1 MGWRGALRSIE
12 AAARRAERDA
22 RRQHNELLRQQK
34 QYHKMLLREQAALEV
49 QLFENRVELLRSIHK
64 ECGPVWDWQA
74 IKSSPAP
81 APPARSHEREDS
93 AKAALENFQPS
104 FWDKLFRKVDSTREV
119 LSRAVEHAQ
128 DQDAKAY
135 LEAVGKHQ
143 SEYEEWQE
151 RKSIAER
158 VLAGD
163 LTAYKEVFEEIAPF
177 SEISDLGSSV
187 QFRFENPHLIEVTL
201 TIRGQDAI
209 PTETKTL
216 LQSGKL
222 STKKM
227 PQGQFFELYQDYI
240 CGCVLR
246 VASETFALLPFE
258 RVIVTSVGDVLN
270 TQSGHLEVR
279 PLLSVVIPRGT
290 LEKLNLDAIDPSDSM
305 KNFVCRMDFK
315 KNKGFMVVD
324 RIEPFT
330 LT

>member
-12 AAARRAERDA
+12 AAARRAERDV

-49 QLFENRVELLRSIHK
+49 QLFENRVELLRSMHK
-64 ECGPVWDWQA
+64 ECGSVWDWQA
-74 IKSSPAP
+74 IKSAP
-81 APPARSHEREDS
+81 APTAPTQSHERANA
-93 AKAALENFQPS
+93 AKAVLKNFQPS
-104 FWDKLFRKVDSTREV
+104 FWDKLFRRVDSKREV
-119 LSRAVEHAQ
+119 LDRAVEQAQ
-128 DQDAKAY
+128 DQDGKTY
-135 LEAVGKHQ
+135 LETVGRHQ
-143 SEYEEWQE
+143 TEYQEWQE
-151 RKSIAER
+151 RKSIAEK
-158 VLAGD
+158 VLAED

-187 QFRFENPHLIEVTL
+187 QFRFENPHLIEITL

-227 PQGQFFELYQDYI
+227 PRGQFYELYQDYI

-246 VASETFALLPFE
+246 VANETFALLPFKT
-258 RVIVTSVGDVLN
+258 VIVTAIGDVLN
-270 TQSGHLEVR
+270 TQSGHLEVK
-279 PLLSVVIPRGT
+279 PLLSVVIPRST
-290 LEKLNLDAIDPSDSM
+290 FEKLNLDAIDPSDSM
-305 KNFVCRMDFK
+305 RNFVCRMDFK

-324 RIEPFT
+324 RIEPSA
-330 LT
+330 LA